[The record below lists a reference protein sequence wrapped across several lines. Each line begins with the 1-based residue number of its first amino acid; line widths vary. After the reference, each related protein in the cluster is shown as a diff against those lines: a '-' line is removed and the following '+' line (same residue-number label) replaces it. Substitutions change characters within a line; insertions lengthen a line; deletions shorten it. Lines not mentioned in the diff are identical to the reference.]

1 MLASRCATCKRF
13 TMVQSSRP
21 DAGRPRIAI
30 DLLCT
35 SLAIG
40 AGLSVLVAVLQNT
53 VSLSDGFSGKLL
65 ATTLPG
71 GLLVLAMAM
80 RKLPATTFGPANRVT
95 LVRGAMVALLF
106 ALIGETP
113 VPWLVVVVVSVA
125 MALDGVD
132 GWLARRYEVASAF
145 GARFDMETDALL
157 LLVLSILVW
166 QYDKAG
172 PWIVLAGAM
181 RYLFVALGYLMP
193 WLRQPLPPKR
203 RRQTAFVTQAII
215 LIVCVL
221 PLIPPLLSSVL
232 AFAGLAILSWSFALD
247 FIYLAKR
254 GS

>member
-1 MLASRCATCKRF
+1 MLASRWATCKRF

-21 DAGRPRIAI
+21 DARRPRIAI

-35 SLAIG
+35 SLAIA
-40 AGLSVLVAVLQNT
+40 AGLSMLVAVLQSA
-53 VSLSDGFSGKLL
+53 VSLSDGFYLKLV
-65 ATTLPG
+65 ATTLSG

-80 RKLPATTFGPANRVT
+80 RKLPATTFGPANRIT

-113 VPWLVVVVVSVA
+113 VPWLVVAVVSVA

-132 GWLARRYEVASAF
+132 GWLARRYDVASAF

-172 PWIVLAGAM
+172 SWIVLAGAM
-181 RYLFVALGYLMP
+181 RYLFVALGYLIP

-221 PLIPPLLSSVL
+221 PLIPSLLSSAL
-232 AFAGLAILSWSFALD
+232 AFTGLAILSWSFALD
-247 FIYLAKR
+247 VLYLAKT